1 MVMMSGVTR
10 RIAAAVVVGA
20 LAAPFVGT
28 APSVA
33 SSGGALRA
41 DVEAVCPPATPG
53 TAECLALRRTDI
65 AAQPASAVSPSTPPP
80 GYGPADLQSA
90 YALPSASAGSG
101 LTVAIVDAYD
111 LPTAAADLAVYR
123 SKFGLPACTT
133 ANGCFR
139 KVNQSGGTSPYPA
152 YDQHW
157 GLEIALDLDMV
168 SAICPKCKILLVEAN
183 DNNYSNLGPAVDTAV
198 SMGAIA
204 VSNSYGGSEGSG
216 ESVLDPYYDHPGV
229 AITVATGDCGYNCSA
244 GTSGNAKGVEY
255 PAASPYVIAV
265 GGTKLTPAANP
276 RGWTESAWGDAD
288 GGAGSGCSQ
297 YEPKPSWQHDTECA
311 NRTEADISAVADP
324 ESGVAM
330 YDSSF
335 SSSWIVMGGTSA
347 ATPIIAAIY
356 ALAGGPTAGTYPAS
370 ELYGDTADLND
381 VTSGNNDVTWGGC
394 TVTYLCNGVAGYDGP
409 TGLGTPNGIGA
420 FALVHSLGVAGLP
433 SPIVAGVA
441 HNVTVTAKDA
451 HGNTATGYTGTV
463 HFTSSDPAA
472 TLPADYAFTATD
484 AGIHVFSVRLKTAGT
499 RSVTAADTVTASI
512 TGSQSAIVV
521 NPGSASHLIV
531 SGLLS
536 PTVAGVAHN
545 VTVKALD
552 AYGNTATGY
561 TGTVHFTSSDPAAV
575 LPADA
580 TLTNGVGTFSV
591 TLRTAGTRS
600 VTAADTSTA
609 SITGSQNAVVV
620 NPGSATH
627 LAVAGL
633 PSPTIAGVAHNLT
646 VTAKDAYGNT
656 ATGYT
661 GTVHFTSSDP
671 AAVLPADAT
680 LTNGVGTFSVTL
692 RTAGT
697 RSVIAADTLTASIT
711 GSQNAIVVN
720 PGSATHLAV
729 SGLASPRS
737 QGAVGSVTVTAKDAY
752 GNTDPTYRGT
762 VHFTS
767 TDSKA
772 VLPVDHAF
780 TAADAGI
787 HAFTNGVTL
796 NTYSSQTV
804 TATDTVTASITGSE
818 TVSVNYPAS
827 TYHAVTPARVLDTR
841 PTVTSGNPTNIG
853 LSGKFTAGTVR
864 TFAVANAGYVGGGSA
879 VAVPSNA
886 VAVTGNLTIVNE
898 TTGGL
903 VALGPIMTPTGAV
916 STINFAKGDIR
927 ANNVTVGLAPNGT
940 LQAVFR
946 SSTAGATTDV
956 IFDVTGYFLA
966 NASGATYHTVAP
978 GRVLDTRPTGGGN
991 TNIGLSGKFANRVV
1005 RTFAVAGVV
1014 GLGWG
1019 TALVPARAAAVTGNL
1034 TVTNATSAGYV
1045 SLGPTM
1051 TSTPNTSTLN
1061 VAAGNNRANGVTV
1074 ALKSGSLQAV
1084 WAGTTGSSADLIFDV
1099 TGYFTSDATGLSYH
1113 AIVPVRLL
1121 DSSTNTGL
1129 SGAFANRTPRT
1140 FSVGGTGQIAADAA
1154 GISGNLTLVNP
1165 SSNGFAFVSLDPV
1178 ASPTSSTVNASAHQ
1192 TVANG
1197 FDVSL
1202 DSGALA
1208 LIWAGTTGSTAN
1220 LQLDVTGYW
1229 K

>member
-1 MVMMSGVTR
+1 MVMMSGMTR

-20 LAAPFVGT
+20 LAVPFVGT

-33 SSGGALRA
+33 ISGGALRA

-65 AAQPASAVSPSTPPP
+65 ATSPASAVSPSTPPP

-111 LPTAAADLAVYR
+111 LPTAEADLAVYR
-123 SKFGLPACTT
+123 SKFGLKACTT

-139 KVNQSGGTSPYPA
+139 KVNQNGGTSPYPA

-168 SAICPKCKILLVEAN
+168 SAICPNCKILLVEAT

-265 GGTKLTPAANP
+265 GGTNLTRDASA

-297 YEPKPSWQHDTECA
+297 YEPKPSWQHDTGCA
-311 NRTEADISAVADP
+311 NRTEADVSAVADP

-330 YDSSF
+330 YDSSDPDP
-335 SSSWIVMGGTSA
+335 WQVMGGTSA

-356 ALAGGPTAGTYPAS
+356 ALAGGPAAGAYPAS
-370 ELYGDTADLND
+370 YLYGDTADLND
-381 VTSGNNDVTWGGC
+381 VIGGNNDVTWGRC

-409 TGLGTPNGIGA
+409 TGLGTPNGVT
-420 FALVHSLGVAGLP
+420 ALMAVPTLAVSGLP
-433 SPIVAGVA
+433 SPTVAGVA
-441 HNVTVTAKDA
+441 HNLTVAAKDA

-472 TLPADYAFTATD
+472 TLPADYTFMATD

-512 TGSQSAIVV
+512 TGGQSAI
-521 NPGSASHLIV
+521 
-531 SGLLS
+531 
-536 PTVAGVAHN
+536 
-545 VTVKALD
+545 
-552 AYGNTATGY
+552 
-561 TGTVHFTSSDPAAV
+561 
-575 LPADA
+575 
-580 TLTNGVGTFSV
+580 
-591 TLRTAGTRS
+591 
-600 VTAADTSTA
+600 
-609 SITGSQNAVVV
+609 VV

-627 LAVAGL
+627 LAVVGL
-633 PSPTIAGVAHNLT
+633 ASPRSQGAVGSVTVA
-646 VTAKDAYGNT
+646 AKDAYGNT

-661 GTVHFTSSDP
+661 GTVHFTS
-671 AAVLPADAT
+671 
-680 LTNGVGTFSVTL
+680 
-692 RTAGT
+692 
-697 RSVIAADTLTASIT
+697 
-711 GSQNAIVVN
+711 
-720 PGSATHLAV
+720 
-729 SGLASPRS
+729 
-737 QGAVGSVTVTAKDAY
+737 
-752 GNTDPTYRGT
+752 
-762 VHFTS
+762 

-772 VLPVDHAF
+772 VLPVNYAF

-804 TATDTVTASITGSE
+804 TATDTITASITGSE

-841 PTVTSGNPTNIG
+841 PTVKSGNPTNIG
-853 LSGKFTAGTVR
+853 LSSKFTAGTVR
-864 TFAVANAGYVGGGSA
+864 TFAVGGARFVGGGSA

-898 TTGGL
+898 TTAGL
-903 VALGPIMTPTGAV
+903 VALGPTMTPTGAV
-916 STINFAKGDIR
+916 TTINFAKGDIR

-946 SSTAGATTDV
+946 SSTPGATTDV

-1005 RTFAVAGVV
+1005 RTFAVAGVNAI
-1014 GLGWG
+1014 GWG
-1019 TALVPARAAAVTGNL
+1019 SALVPSKATAVTGNL

-1051 TSTPNTSTLN
+1051 TTTPSTSTLN

-1113 AIVPVRLL
+1113 AILPVRLL
-1121 DSSTNTGL
+1121 DSSTNKGL
-1129 SGAFANRTPRT
+1129 SGAFANRTSRT
-1140 FSVGGTGQIAADAA
+1140 LVVGGVGQIAADAA

-1165 SSNGFAFVSLDPV
+1165 SSNGFAFVSPDPV

-1197 FDVSL
+1197 FDVAL
-1202 DSGALA
+1202 DAGKLA
-1208 LIWAGTTGSTAN
+1208 LIWAGATGSTAN

>member
-1 MVMMSGVTR
+1 MVMMSGMTR

-20 LAAPFVGT
+20 LAVPFVGT

-33 SSGGALRA
+33 ISGGALRA

-65 AAQPASAVSPSTPPP
+65 ATSPASAVSPSTPPP

-111 LPTAAADLAVYR
+111 LPTAEADLAVYR
-123 SKFGLPACTT
+123 SKFGLKACTT

-139 KVNQSGGTSPYPA
+139 KVNQNGGTSPYPA

-168 SAICPKCKILLVEAN
+168 SAICPNCKILLVEAT

-265 GGTKLTPAANP
+265 GGTNLTRDASA

-297 YEPKPSWQHDTECA
+297 YEPKPSWQHDTGCA
-311 NRTEADISAVADP
+311 NRTEADVSAVADP

-330 YDSSF
+330 YDSSDPDP
-335 SSSWIVMGGTSA
+335 WQVMGGTSA

-356 ALAGGPTAGTYPAS
+356 ALAGGPAAGAYPAS
-370 ELYGDTADLND
+370 YLYGDTADLND
-381 VTSGNNDVTWGGC
+381 VIGGNNDVTWGRC

-409 TGLGTPNGIGA
+409 TGLGTPNGVT
-420 FALVHSLGVAGLP
+420 ALMAVPTLAVSGLP
-433 SPIVAGVA
+433 SPTVAGVA
-441 HNVTVTAKDA
+441 HNLTVAAKDA

-472 TLPADYAFTATD
+472 TLPADYTFMATD

-512 TGSQSAIVV
+512 TGGQSAIVV
-521 NPGSASHLIV
+521 NPGSATHLIV
-531 SGLLS
+531 SGLPS
-536 PTVAGVAHN
+536 PTV
-545 VTVKALD
+545 
-552 AYGNTATGY
+552 
-561 TGTVHFTSSDPAAV
+561 
-575 LPADA
+575 
-580 TLTNGVGTFSV
+580 
-591 TLRTAGTRS
+591 
-600 VTAADTSTA
+600 
-609 SITGSQNAVVV
+609 
-620 NPGSATH
+620 
-627 LAVAGL
+627 
-633 PSPTIAGVAHNLT
+633 AGVAHNLT

-671 AAVLPADAT
+671 SAALPPDAT

-697 RSVIAADTLTASIT
+697 RSVIAADTVTASIT

-729 SGLASPRS
+729 VGLASPRS
-737 QGAVGSVTVTAKDAY
+737 QGAVGSVTVAAKDAY
-752 GNTDPTYRGT
+752 GNTATGYTGT

-772 VLPVDHAF
+772 VLPVNYAF

-804 TATDTVTASITGSE
+804 TATDTITASITGSE

-841 PTVTSGNPTNIG
+841 PTVKSGNPTNIG
-853 LSGKFTAGTVR
+853 LSSKFTAGTVR
-864 TFAVANAGYVGGGSA
+864 TFAVGGARFVGGGSA

-898 TTGGL
+898 TTAGL
-903 VALGPIMTPTGAV
+903 VALGPTMTPTGAV
-916 STINFAKGDIR
+916 TTINFAKGDIR

-946 SSTAGATTDV
+946 SSTPGATTDV

-1005 RTFAVAGVV
+1005 RTFAVAGVNAI
-1014 GLGWG
+1014 GWG
-1019 TALVPARAAAVTGNL
+1019 SALVPSKATADTGNL

-1051 TSTPNTSTLN
+1051 TTTPSTSTLN

-1113 AIVPVRLL
+1113 AILPVRLL
-1121 DSSTNTGL
+1121 DSSTNKGL
-1129 SGAFANRTPRT
+1129 SGAFANRTSRT
-1140 FSVGGTGQIAADAA
+1140 LVVGGVGQIAADAA

-1165 SSNGFAFVSLDPV
+1165 SSNGFAFVSPDPV

-1197 FDVSL
+1197 FDVAL
-1202 DSGALA
+1202 DAGKLA
-1208 LIWAGTTGSTAN
+1208 LIWAGATGSTAN